1 MTFIQTGYKVQNK
14 DFLVSLL
21 FIFISMRKLFA
32 LFCLVLPLYAVASK
46 YTQAMYEK
54 ATEPVTVE
62 ASPAQQE
69 PASTPT
75 YKDISGAAIAHKY
88 LIVVGSFKERLNA
101 ANMVDQIMQKGEGN
115 PYVAISPEGMHRVV
129 YQSSDNDTELRNILA
144 SIKKEYPS
152 AWILKI
158 GD

>member
-1 MTFIQTGYKVQNK
+1 MK
-14 DFLVSLL
+14 
-21 FIFISMRKLFA
+21 KLFA
-32 LFCLVLPLYAVASK
+32 LFCLALPLYAVASK

-54 ATEPVTVE
+54 ATEPVTAEVS
-62 ASPAQQE
+62 AAQPNE

-75 YKDISGAAIAHKY
+75 YKDISGTAIAHKY

-115 PYVAISPEGMHRVV
+115 PYVAVSPEGMHRVV
-129 YQSSDNDTELRNILA
+129 YQSSDNDTELRNVLA
-144 SIKKEYPS
+144 SIKSEYPS